1 MSDSQVKELPSHEFV
16 SDYLKASSQD
26 VNEVQEGM
34 KRLTLGSKHQGKILD
49 KGCID

>member
-1 MSDSQVKELPSHEFV
+1 MLDSQVKELPSHEFV

-34 KRLTLGSKHQGKILD
+34 KRLTLGSKHQGKIF
-49 KGCID
+49 I